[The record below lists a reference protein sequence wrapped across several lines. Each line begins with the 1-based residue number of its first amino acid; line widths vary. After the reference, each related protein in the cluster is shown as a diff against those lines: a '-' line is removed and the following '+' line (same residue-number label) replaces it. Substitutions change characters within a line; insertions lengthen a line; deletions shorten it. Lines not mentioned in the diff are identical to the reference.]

1 MNTTTTIEVRDRR
14 FDLREERVP
23 RHWFGGRKAV
33 TRFMDNLSIFFPAG
47 ERFFVASVRAHEKKA
62 NEKDVDAQLLKDMRA
77 FVGQEGIHTREHIRY
92 NEMLKAQGLPVAEME
107 ERVRVLLS
115 RVTKW
120 TPRRRQLA
128 VTCALEHFT
137 ALLGHV
143 LLDDGDLSE
152 AAPEM
157 ASLWSF
163 HAAEENE
170 HKAVAFDLY
179 REMGGT
185 YTERVLVM
193 VGATIVF
200 WAKVLEHQVRLMN
213 AEGILFD
220 AREWADL
227 AKFLFVSPG
236 PLRRLAIPYLHY
248 FRPGFHPN
256 DLDVSAVLERFYATC
271 ASQTA
276 QSQP

>member
-1 MNTTTTIEVRDRR
+1 MNTPTIEVRDRR
-14 FDLREERVP
+14 FDMREASVP

-47 ERFFVASVRAHEKKA
+47 ERFFVASVRAHEKKIDDGA
-62 NEKDVDAQLLKDMRA
+62 LLREVRA
-77 FVGQEGIHTREHIRY
+77 FIGQDGIHTREHVRY
-92 NEMLKAQGLPVAEME
+92 NDMLKAQGLPVAEME

-137 ALLGHV
+137 ALLGHM
-143 LLDDGDLSE
+143 LLEAGDMDE

-157 ASLWSF
+157 AALWSW

-179 REMGGT
+179 RAVGGR
-185 YTERVLVM
+185 YPERVLVM
-193 VGATIVF
+193 LGATLVF
-200 WAKVLEHQVRLMN
+200 WVKVAEHQVRLMH
-213 AEGILFD
+213 AEDILFD

-236 PLRRLAIPYLHY
+236 PLRRIAVPYLHY

-256 DLDVSAVLERFYATC
+256 DLDASAVLARFYATC

-276 QSQP
+276 P

>member
-1 MNTTTTIEVRDRR
+1 MNTPTIEVRDRR
-14 FDLREERVP
+14 FDLRQERVP

-47 ERFFVASVRAHEKKA
+47 ERFFVASVRAHEKKISDPQLA
-62 NEKDVDAQLLKDMRA
+62 KDVRA

-143 LLDDGDLSE
+143 LLDDGDLGE

-157 ASLWSF
+157 AALWSF

-179 REMGGT
+179 RAVGGR
-185 YTERVLVM
+185 YRERALVM
-193 VGATIVF
+193 IGATIIF
-200 WAKVLEHQVRLMN
+200 WLKVLEHQVRLMQ

-220 AREWADL
+220 AGEWADL
-227 AKFLFVSPG
+227 AKFLFVTPG
-236 PLRRLAIPYLHY
+236 PLRRLVVPYLHY

-256 DLDVSAVLERFYATC
+256 DLDASAVLERFYATC
-271 ASQTA
+271 ASQPA
-276 QSQP
+276 RP

>member
-1 MNTTTTIEVRDRR
+1 MNMQSSPKGAPKIQVRDRR
-14 FDLREERVP
+14 FDTSAARVP
-23 RHWFGGRKAV
+23 RHWLGGRKAV

-47 ERFFVASVRAHEKKA
+47 ERFFVASVRAHEKKV
-62 NEKDVDAQLLKDMRA
+62 EDPELLAAVRA
-77 FVGQEGIHTREHIRY
+77 FVGQEGIHTREHLRY
-92 NEMLKAQGLPVAEME
+92 NEMLRAQGLPISEME
-107 ERVRVLLS
+107 ERVRRLLS

-143 LLDDGDLSE
+143 LLEDDDMAD

-157 ASLWSF
+157 AALWQW

-179 REMGGT
+179 RAVGGR
-185 YTERVLVM
+185 YRERVLVM
-193 VGATIVF
+193 LGATVIF
-200 WAKVLEHQVRLMN
+200 WLKVAEHQVRLMS
-213 AEGILFD
+213 ADDTLLD
-220 AREWADL
+220 PREWADL
-227 AKFLFVSPG
+227 ASFLFVSPG

-248 FRPGFHPN
+248 MRPSFHPN
-256 DLDVSAVLERFYATC
+256 DLDASAALARFYATC
-271 ASQTA
+271 ASPTA
-276 QSQP
+276 P